1 MSKNNTNN
9 IDQKALSSYIKL
21 LRAADSVAAKAHFH
35 LSGANLSPSQFGVLE
50 ALLHVGPLYQ
60 NQLGRKLLKS
70 SGNITMVVDHLEQRS
85 LVQRERDMD
94 DRRRVTVQL
103 TPAGRKLITTLYPR
117 HAAGIANLMSALNPE
132 ELEELGKLCRKLG
145 LATAVQRVPV
155 AGNVS

>member
-1 MSKNNTNN
+1 MNKNNSNN
-9 IDQKALSSYIKL
+9 IDQRALSTYIKL
-21 LRAADSVAAKAHFH
+21 LRAADSVAAKSHFH
-35 LSGANLSPSQFGVLE
+35 LSGANLSSSQFGVLE

-70 SGNITMVVDHLEQRS
+70 SGNITMVVDHLEQRG

-117 HAAGIANLMSALNPE
+117 HAAGVASLMSALTPD
-132 ELEELGKLCRKLG
+132 ELDELGKLCRKLG
-145 LATAVQRVPV
+145 LATSTYRVSV
-155 AGNVS
+155 TNNVT